1 MGAGVGCELQCC
13 FPFGCRLRALSDG
26 SLSTG
31 PTPAPSSKF
40 KLADYRY
47 GREEMLAL
55 YQDSYEPAAYLQEF
69 RHIFVEETQTPI
81 CLLPLSEDEQ
91 VSSLIEVFNVGV

>member
-1 MGAGVGCELQCC
+1 
-13 FPFGCRLRALSDG
+13 
-26 SLSTG
+26 
-31 PTPAPSSKF
+31 
-40 KLADYRY
+40 
-47 GREEMLAL
+47 MLAL